1 MSIIFFIF
9 FIFIN
14 VFTIE
19 VSKIVCCWF
28 IMIIINWVQRGHQNS
43 LEMMPVF
50 FMLMIL
56 GGLRHPC
63 TCGVLG
69 ALYTV
74 TRFFYFKGYSTGD
87 PQNRLTIGKY
97 GFLALLGLMVS
108 TISFGVSLLL
118 SWSYFYKFTTRAQ
131 RQRQR
136 QRWRLSLCIVN
147 TLWLLCLRLVLYVEI
162 IKGLFV
168 AFYCV

>member
-1 MSIIFFIF
+1 MM
-9 FIFIN
+9 
-14 VFTIE
+14 
-19 VSKIVCCWF
+19 K
-28 IMIIINWVQRGHQNS
+28 INWVQRGHQNS

-63 TCGVLG
+63 TCAVLG
-69 ALYTV
+69 VLYTV

-118 SWSYFYKFTTRAQ
+118 S
-131 RQRQR
+131 
-136 QRWRLSLCIVN
+136 
-147 TLWLLCLRLVLYVEI
+147 
-162 IKGLFV
+162 
-168 AFYCV
+168 